1 MQVGEGTRTATR
13 MQGELRTAME
23 ATQAAER
30 HAQVCVNPTQVYV
43 NPTQLYVNA
52 SQGELRT
59 AMEATQAAEWHARVR
74 VCRTVCPSGLLGS
87 FLCYRPGLCHCRLRI
102 AI

>member
-13 MQGELRTAME
+13 M
-23 ATQAAER
+23 
-30 HAQVCVNPTQVYV
+30 
-43 NPTQLYVNA
+43 
-52 SQGELRT
+52 QGELRT